1 MIFFCFLKVGSS
13 NSNSIAFVVV
23 NLSFFFSFPVLYP
36 CPFCK
41 IVYLFFYLGIQNV
54 KSSSLKGG
62 SNTWKW
68 VCIIFSFF
76 SFVFVSSAILCR
88 KIDNRCILSCS
99 GGWANCYLHQFFL
112 CTKKQYIQPLIHNF
126 EMSFGWDSGQFLQCM
141 DNFMQFLTF
150 PFFLAQKKYYIPIP
164 FSCKTKFYGGI
175 FTNCHNA
182 TITWLLLYLQ
192 SMAYGSCKIYTI
204 VESREDK
211 LCKAPF
217 HPRSM

>member
-1 MIFFCFLKVGSS
+1 MIFSCFLKVGSS

-76 SFVFVSSAILCR
+76 SFVLVSSAILCR

-99 GGWANCYLHQFFL
+99 VVAEQIAIS
-112 CTKKQYIQPLIHNF
+112 TNF
-126 EMSFGWDSGQFLQCM
+126 S
-141 DNFMQFLTF
+141 
-150 PFFLAQKKYYIPIP
+150 
-164 FSCKTKFYGGI
+164 
-175 FTNCHNA
+175 
-182 TITWLLLYLQ
+182 LY
-192 SMAYGSCKIYTI
+192 KETIYTTI
-204 VESREDK
+204 NT
-211 LCKAPF
+211 
-217 HPRSM
+217 